1 MRGDGKN
8 DPRRPLYWKLLGF
21 SEEESTSK
29 AKLECKKCSPRCVE
43 YWTKKGFSENEAIQQ
58 IKIIQNNGE
67 KNIGSKRTEG
77 QKLNMKK
84 SQESINTLEHW
95 IEKYG
100 NENGIIKFNEF
111 KKNQSKNGK
120 SSKHF
125 RLNKNPNT
133 FIDGSIRRPEYWI
146 KLGYSEEESKIMVSK
161 SQSRG
166 VDFYIKKYVNKEGI
180 EKWKERN
187 DKWFKSF
194 YNSGKDL
201 TEINQKRKLNSHV
214 GYYTENTIV
223 GIDNLNFYMIVL
235 VDIDDTM
242 IIKYGLT
249 KQDTIA
255 KRWSVS
261 LNYNLL
267 LFNKMK
273 SLNAVKLEN
282 EFHKHFKNS
291 YTPSVIKTT
300 ECFKYTEDN
309 LNKTLKIL
317 EEFKN
322 G

>member
-21 SEEESTSK
+21 SEEESISK

-43 YWTKKGFSENEAIQQ
+43 YWIKKGFSENEAIQQ

-67 KNIGSKRTEG
+67 KNIGSKRTEE
-77 QKLNMKK
+77 QKLNMKLIQTK
-84 SQESINTLEHW
+84 IKEVNYW

-100 NENGIIKFNEF
+100 EELGNKNFLDF
-111 KKNQSKNGK
+111 KNKQIENGK
-120 SSKHF
+120 SSKNF

-166 VDFYIKKYVNKEGI
+166 IEFYIKKYGNEKGK

-214 GYYTENTIV
+214 GFYTENTIV

-309 LNKTLKIL
+309 LKKTLEIL